1 MSSRRRDTAT
11 RTRAIILTA
20 LVLLIAGAG
29 YAYWTRSNRDGAGGY
44 VTEAVGRG
52 SIKSVVT
59 ATGTVNPVTSVQ
71 VGTYVS
77 GPIRAIYADFN
88 SPVTKGQLVAKI
100 DPALSISMTVAG
112 SPVVANAPPPGRHH
126 TA

>member
-1 MSSRRRDTAT
+1 MSRF
-11 RTRAIILTA
+11 RTIAVSA
-20 LVLLIAGAG
+20 LVVTAAAAAG
-29 YAYWTRSNRDGAGGY
+29 YAYWSRSIHEGASGY
-44 VTEAVGRG
+44 VTEAVAHG
-52 SIKSVVT
+52 SIKSIVT

-100 DPALSISMTVAG
+100 DPAPFQVKVAE
-112 SPVVANAPPPGRHH
+112 PTPTRAFPGC
-126 TA
+126 